1 MRAERVRFGFALEM
15 GWDPDSDKDWD
26 RAGVR
31 AGHGSS
37 REWDGDAALERGGG
51 DGLGGH
57 IDSATGG
64 GGGRGRVT
72 KVTENLLMMV
82 VAVGTGDSREL
93 PRVLR
98 PWSSPS
104 PGSVPKAT
112 PGGSRR
118 EPPARS
124 GSGRF
129 PLSGGSRGGFPASGK
144 PGYPP
149 RHPS

>member
-1 MRAERVRFGFALEM
+1 MRTGMELVAAFVVALEV
-15 GWDPDSDKDWD
+15 SAAV
-26 RAGVR
+26 AGV
-31 AGHGSS
+31 
-37 REWDGDAALERGGG
+37 
-51 DGLGGH
+51 
-57 IDSATGG
+57 
-64 GGGRGRVT
+64 T
-72 KVTENLLMMV
+72 KATENLMMMMMV
-82 VAVGTGDSREL
+82 AVAVAGGSGDSGDGGTAPALSQEL

-104 PGSVPKAT
+104 PGSVPRAT
-112 PGGSRR
+112 PGGTGR

-124 GSGRF
+124 GSGSRRF